1 MTSPADAADP
11 TAPTSPLT
19 GPDPATGPDPMT
31 DSRPDPLDTA
41 LRLVR
46 AQTAV
51 VKRFDSSLSGLHGV
65 SLSDFTLLLHLAQ
78 APGGRMRRVD
88 LAEALGLTASGVTR
102 GLAPLERIGL
112 VTREAAARDARV
124 AYAALTPTGR
134 ERLAEM
140 LHTARQVAAE
150 HFAPEQWSAED
161 LTQLS
166 ALLTRLG
173 GTAPEHRHI
182 PRP

>member
-1 MTSPADAADP
+1 MTDPTTSPTTPPAA
-11 TAPTSPLT
+11 
-19 GPDPATGPDPMT
+19 G
-31 DSRPDPLDTA
+31 PDPLDTA

-46 AQTAV
+46 AQAAV
-51 VKRFDSSLSGLHGV
+51 VKRFDASLSGLHGV
-65 SLSDFTLLLHLAQ
+65 SLSDFTLLLHLSQ

-140 LHTARQVAAE
+140 LYTARQVAADL
-150 HFAPEQWSAED
+150 FASDQWTS
-161 LTQLS
+161 
-166 ALLTRLG
+166 
-173 GTAPEHRHI
+173 
-182 PRP
+182 

>member
-1 MTSPADAADP
+1 MTNHSELPQHPEPTGPAQP
-11 TAPTSPLT
+11 TAGT
-19 GPDPATGPDPMT
+19 G
-31 DSRPDPLDTA
+31 PDPLDTA

-46 AQTAV
+46 AQAAL
-51 VKRFDSSLSGLHGV
+51 VKRFDAGLSGLHGV
-65 SLSDFTLLLHLAQ
+65 SLADFTMLLHLSQ

-112 VTREAAARDARV
+112 VSREAAARDARV
-124 AYAALTPTGR
+124 TYAALTPTGR

-140 LHTARQVAAE
+140 LYTARKIAAE
-150 HFAPEQWSAED
+150 HFAADQWSADD
-161 LTQLS
+161 LGRIS

-173 GTAPEHRHI
+173 GTAPGR
-182 PRP
+182 RLG

>member
-1 MTSPADAADP
+1 MTEPK
-11 TAPTSPLT
+11 TT
-19 GPDPATGPDPMT
+19 GPTNVPP
-31 DSRPDPLDTA
+31 SPDPLDTA

-51 VKRFDSSLSGLHGV
+51 VKRFDASLGGLHGV
-65 SLSDFTLLLHLAQ
+65 SLSDFTMLLHLAQ

-140 LHTARQVAAE
+140 LHTARQVAAD
-150 HFAPEQWSAED
+150 HFAAGQWSPED
-161 LTQLS
+161 LNRLS

-173 GTAPEHRHI
+173 GTAPST
-182 PRP
+182 PLG